1 MESRLICLDTS
12 IFIDYFRK
20 KNKEGTLLFQLADQR
35 KAFSTT
41 SITKFEV
48 LRGATNA
55 QQFFWETLFGRM
67 DVLPFDDES
76 ANIAAEIFQK
86 LKSQN
91 KLIGIPDL
99 LIASIAI
106 QHKLPL
112 ATLNTR
118 EFQKV
123 NELQLYSN

>member
-12 IFIDYFRK
+12 VFIDYFRK
-20 KNKEGTLLFQLADQR
+20 KNKESTLLFQLADQR
-35 KAFSTT
+35 KTFSTT

-48 LRGATNA
+48 LRGATKA
-55 QQFFWETLFGRM
+55 QQFFWETIFGRI

-99 LIASIAI
+99 LIASVAI
-106 QHKLPL
+106 QHQLPL
-112 ATLNTR
+112 ATLNIR
-118 EFQKV
+118 EFEKV
-123 NELQLYSN
+123 NDLKLYSN

>member
-20 KNKEGTLLFQLADQR
+20 KNKESTLLFQLADQR

-67 DVLPFDDES
+67 EVLPFDDES
-76 ANIAAEIFQK
+76 ANIAAAIFQK

>member
-20 KNKEGTLLFQLADQR
+20 KNKESTLLFQLADQR
-35 KAFSTT
+35 KTFLTT

-48 LRGATNA
+48 LRGATKA
-55 QQFFWETLFGRM
+55 QQFFWETIFGRIE
-67 DVLPFDDES
+67 VLPFDDES
-76 ANIAAEIFQK
+76 ANIAADIFQK

-99 LIASIAI
+99 LIASVAI
-106 QHKLPL
+106 QHQLPL

-118 EFQKV
+118 EFEKV
-123 NELQLYSN
+123 NDLKLYSN

>member
-12 IFIDYFRK
+12 VFIDYFRK
-20 KNKEGTLLFQLADQR
+20 KNKERTLLFQLADQR
-35 KAFSTT
+35 KTFLTT

-48 LRGATNA
+48 LRGATKA
-55 QQFFWETLFGRM
+55 QQFFWETIFGRIE
-67 DVLPFDDES
+67 VLPFDDES
-76 ANIAAEIFQK
+76 ANIAADIFQK

-99 LIASIAI
+99 LIASVAI
-106 QHKLPL
+106 QHQLPL

-118 EFQKV
+118 EFEKV
-123 NELQLYSN
+123 NDLKLYSN

>member
-12 IFIDYFRK
+12 VFIDYFRK
-20 KNKEGTLLFQLADQR
+20 KNKESTLLFQLADQR
-35 KAFSTT
+35 KTFLTT

-48 LRGATNA
+48 LRGATKA
-55 QQFFWETLFGRM
+55 QQFFWETVFGRI

-76 ANIAAEIFQK
+76 ANIATEIFRK

-99 LIASIAI
+99 LIASVAI
-106 QHKLPL
+106 QHQLPL
-112 ATLNTR
+112 ATLNIR
-118 EFQKV
+118 EFEKV
-123 NELQLYSN
+123 NDLKLYSN

>member
-12 IFIDYFRK
+12 VFIDYFRK
-20 KNKEGTLLFQLADQR
+20 KNKESTLLFQLADQR
-35 KAFSTT
+35 KTFLTT

-48 LRGATNA
+48 LRGATKA
-55 QQFFWETLFGRM
+55 RQFFWETIFGRI

-99 LIASIAI
+99 LIASVAI
-106 QHKLPL
+106 QHQLPL

-118 EFQKV
+118 EFEKV
-123 NELQLYSN
+123 NDLKLYSN

>member
-12 IFIDYFRK
+12 VFIDYFRK
-20 KNKEGTLLFQLADQR
+20 KNKESTLLFQLADQR
-35 KAFSTT
+35 KTFLTT

-48 LRGATNA
+48 LRGATKA
-55 QQFFWETLFGRM
+55 QQFFWETIFGRI

-76 ANIAAEIFQK
+76 ANIAADIFQK

-99 LIASIAI
+99 LIASVAI
-106 QHKLPL
+106 QHQLPL

-118 EFQKV
+118 EFEKV
-123 NELQLYSN
+123 NDLKLYSN

>member
-12 IFIDYFRK
+12 VFIDYFRK
-20 KNKEGTLLFQLADQR
+20 KNKESTLLFQLADQR
-35 KAFSTT
+35 KTFLTT

-48 LRGATNA
+48 LRGATKA
-55 QQFFWETLFGRM
+55 QQFFWETIFGRI

-99 LIASIAI
+99 LIASVAI
-106 QHKLPL
+106 QHQLPL

-118 EFQKV
+118 EFEKV
-123 NELQLYSN
+123 NDLKLYSN

>member
-12 IFIDYFRK
+12 VFIDYFRK
-20 KNKEGTLLFQLADQR
+20 KNNESTLLFQLADQR
-35 KAFSTT
+35 KTFLTT

-48 LRGATNA
+48 LRGATKA
-55 QQFFWETLFGRM
+55 QQFFCETIFGRI

-99 LIASIAI
+99 LIASVAI
-106 QHKLPL
+106 QHQLPL

-118 EFQKV
+118 EFEKV
-123 NELQLYSN
+123 NDLKLYSN